1 MAKPTRWMFLPL
13 FCILATHLARAEDW
27 NQWRGPRRDGVAADL
42 VVREWPRELERVWV
56 RKVGGG
62 ISGPVVEGDTVFI
75 HSRRGT
81 REIVSA
87 LSLASGELRW
97 SDTYDALFEQRYDA
111 RSFGHGPFAT
121 PVVADGTLFT
131 YGARGILTA
140 YDVRSGKRR
149 WRVDFSRR
157 YSVRDVEYGVTASP
171 LLVDGKCIVQAG
183 GLRSGGVVAVDAN
196 TGEPVWSWEGDR
208 PGYASPVSATIDG
221 LEQIITQ
228 TQVNVV
234 GLDAKTGTLLWKIPY
249 RAGNNNN
256 IVTPVV
262 IADRVILS
270 GYHMGT
276 EARRIARGRK
286 GWTAT
291 RLWHTREVW
300 SFLSTPVAMGR
311 WLYGYSDTKRGR
323 LYTLDSRTGELV
335 WSGRGRMA
343 DHASLIATPNGI
355 LVLAD
360 DSTLTVYRHERAAL
374 QKVASYIVAE
384 GETWAH
390 PAVSNGYFIVKDT
403 DSVSVWRVGSNVVSA
418 P

>member
-1 MAKPTRWMFLPL
+1 M
-13 FCILATHLARAEDW
+13 
-27 NQWRGPRRDGVAADL
+27 
-42 VVREWPRELERVWV
+42 
-56 RKVGGG
+56 
-62 ISGPVVEGDTVFI
+62 
-75 HSRRGT
+75 
-81 REIVSA
+81 SA

-97 SDTYDALFEQRYDA
+97 SDTYQARFEQRYDA
-111 RSFGHGPFAT
+111 RSFGNGPYAT

-131 YGARGILTA
+131 YDAHGVLTA
-140 YDVRSGKRR
+140 YDARSGKRR

-157 YSVRDVEYGVTASP
+157 LAVADVEYGVTASP

-183 GLRSGGVVAVDAN
+183 GLRTGGVVAVDAT
-196 TGEPVWSWEGDR
+196 TGETVWSWEGDR
-208 PGYASPVSATIDG
+208 PGYASPVLATIDDT
-221 LEQIITQ
+221 QQVITQ

-234 GLDAKTGTLLWKIPY
+234 GLNAKTGKLLWKIPY

-262 IADRVILS
+262 IDDRVTLS

-276 EARRIARGRK
+276 EARRIVRGWR

-291 RLWHTREVW
+291 KLWHTREVW
-300 SFLSTPVAMGR
+300 SFLSTPVAMGG

-323 LYTLDSRTGELV
+323 LYTLDLRTGELV
-335 WSGRGRMA
+335 WSSRGRMA
-343 DHASLIATPNGI
+343 DHANLIATPNAI

-360 DSTLTVYRHERAAL
+360 DGTLTVYRHERAAL

-390 PAVSNGYFIVKDT
+390 PAVSNGHLIVKDT
-403 DSVSVWRVGSNVVSA
+403 DSVSVWRVGAAATATANSVHDQTRRVHPRKVRIPDSKMSPEMAAQTTPQNQ
-418 P
+418 